1 MEENTYHIPVLY
13 NETLDNLVVN
23 PDGIYIDCTLG
34 GGGHSEGILQR
45 LSENGRL
52 ISIDQDEQAITFAK
66 KRLEKYGNKIT
77 IVKNN
82 FSNIDIVA
90 YGCGA
95 DKVDGILMDI
105 GVSSTQLDEGE
116 RGFSYRYDAP
126 LDMRMDKSAKLSAYN
141 VINEYSEEMLSKIIY
156 EYGEE
161 RFARKIAKYIIEIR
175 KEKPIKTT
183 FELADIVKRAAG
195 PNKNKH
201 PAKKTFQAVRI
212 EVNKELEVLGEAMEK
227 AVNILKKD
235 GRLAIITFHSL
246 EDRMVKQKF
255 KQLEK
260 GCVCPADIPVCI
272 CGNKPLVKI
281 ITKKPITAEK
291 EELTENNRA
300 HSAKLRIVERV

>member
-1 MEENTYHIPVLY
+1 L
-13 NETLDNLVVN
+13 LDL
-23 PDGIYIDCTLG
+23 
-34 GGGHSEGILQR
+34 
-45 LSENGRL
+45 
-52 ISIDQDEQAITFAK
+52 
-66 KRLEKYGNKIT
+66 
-77 IVKNN
+77 
-82 FSNIDIVA
+82 
-90 YGCGA
+90 
-95 DKVDGILMDI
+95 
-105 GVSSTQLDEGE
+105 GVSSYQLDERN
-116 RGFSYRYDAP
+116 RGFSYLGENE

-281 ITKKPITAEK
+281 ITKKPNMNK
-291 EELTENNRA
+291 KKLTENSMKAYQIYKIHIRGFFLITKKLAILANHRFGPYRSRILSPSLTLRA
-300 HSAKLRIVERV
+300 